1 MKEEKT
7 GIVRRIDALGRV
19 VVPKEMRKILRWE
32 VNDPLEMY
40 TERGELIIKKYA
52 PMKSVAALASEVGA
66 GIAEQSEQRCI
77 ITDTDNVVYD
87 SKSSGLTGKN
97 ISEELCAALKEG
109 KSLLILKSEGG
120 RPLQVAKGEN
130 LEAEFQIMV
139 PIIKDGYYYGSV
151 IIFGNE
157 KEKYNVNSVKLLRLG
172 AYILAEQV

>member
-97 ISEELCAALKEG
+97 VSEELCAALKEG

-139 PIIKDGYYYGSV
+139 PIIKDCYYYGSV